1 MDTRP
6 EQRLLKISIGV
17 TLAVGVFGLAGG
29 LLSNSQAIVFDGIY
43 SLVDVLLTVAALAV
57 SRLVP
62 TQGSR
67 RFQYGFWHLEPMV
80 ETFGGATLATA
91 CVYAGID
98 AVEGLLRGG
107 HATSFGLGLATGG
120 VIAVVGLGMSA
131 YMRRQSRRHAS
142 ALLALDA
149 RAWLVS
155 GTLSLA
161 LIAGFGVAIGLRDT
175 PYAHLIPYVDSSV
188 LLAIATATLPVPLLG
203 TVRAVREILQ
213 VAPGDLDQRV
223 RTLMD
228 QVIVEQG
235 FLDYSSYVAKTG
247 RVCFIE
253 IHVLVSADHQFGP
266 ITRAD
271 DIRRDIAERL
281 GAKAHEAWLTIDFT
295 ADRAWT

>member
-6 EQRLLKISIGV
+6 EQRLLQLSIGV
-17 TLAVGVFGLAGG
+17 TIGVGVFGLVAG
-29 LLSNSQAIVFDGIY
+29 LLSNSQAIVFDGVY

-67 RFQYGFWHLEPMV
+67 RFQYGYWHLEPMV
-80 ETFGGATLATA
+80 ETFGGATLAIA
-91 CVYAGID
+91 CAYAGID
-98 AVEGLLRGG
+98 GIEGLLRGG
-107 HATSFGLGLATGG
+107 HATAFGLGMVAGG
-120 VIAVVGLGMSA
+120 VIAVVGLGMAA
-131 YMRRQSRRHAS
+131 YMRRQARRHAS

-155 GTLSLA
+155 GSLSLA
-161 LIAGFGVAIGLRDT
+161 LVVGFGIALWLRGT
-175 PYAHLIPYVDSSV
+175 PHAYLVPYVDPAV
-188 LLAIATATLPVPLLG
+188 LLAIAAVTLPVPLLG

-213 VAPGDLDQRV
+213 VAPGDLDRRV
-223 RTLMD
+223 RAVMD
-228 QVIVEQG
+228 QVIVEHG

-247 RVCFIE
+247 RVRFIE
-253 IHVLVSADHQFGP
+253 IHVLVPTDLQFGP

-271 DIRRDIAERL
+271 DIRRDIAARL
-281 GAKAHEAWLTIDFT
+281 GAQGQEAWLTIDFT

>member
-1 MDTRP
+1 M
-6 EQRLLKISIGV
+6 
-17 TLAVGVFGLAGG
+17 
-29 LLSNSQAIVFDGIY
+29 
-43 SLVDVLLTVAALAV
+43 LLTVAALAV

-67 RFQYGFWHLEPMV
+67 RFQYGYWHLEPMV

-107 HATSFGLGLATGG
+107 HAASFGIGLGSAC
-120 VIAVVGLGMSA
+120 VIAVVSLGMA
-131 YMRRQSRRHAS
+131 ATMRRQARRHAS
-142 ALLALDA
+142 TLLALDA

-155 GTLSLA
+155 GSLSIA
-161 LIAGFGVAIGLRDT
+161 LIVGFGIAMGLRGT
-175 PYAHLIPYVDSSV
+175 AYAHAIPYVDPAV
-188 LLAIATATLPVPLLG
+188 LLCIATATLPVPLMG

-223 RTLMD
+223 RNVMD

-247 RVCFIE
+247 RVQFIE
-253 IHVLVSADHQFGP
+253 IHVLVPTDLEFGP

-271 DIRRDIAERL
+271 AIRRDIAARL
-281 GAKAHEAWLTIDFT
+281 GAQGHTAWLTIDFT